1 MKVLVGQLIL
11 DQRPELADGLR
22 SVGSL
27 ESFDPWMMTSEV
39 VATIDRFQPDVVL
52 VHRLMLDMSFLLRDY
67 LRQGSCP
74 DARVV
79 IGSHPVTNVDKIE
92 AAHAGFTDV
101 VDLGADSESLCRRLL
116 AVADDTQPWTT
127 IRSGARSVA
136 RPVSTTFNWSRPTRP
151 TKKSCV

>member
-39 VATIDRFQPDVVL
+39 VATIARFRPDVVL

-92 AAHAGFTDV
+92 TAHAGFADV
-101 VDLGADSESLCRRLL
+101 VDLGPIRSRC
-116 AVADDTQPWTT
+116 VVGYWPWPTDTQPWTT
-127 IRSGARSVA
+127 IRSGVRSVA
-136 RPVSTTFNWSRPTRP
+136 RPVSTTFNWSRATRP